1 LIKRFKS
8 PVLILIYLLV
18 LLGGISIFFMLSVE
32 FREAK
37 LLLENN
43 QQLMR
48 NTIVKTLTS
57 NISDKLAGYPIS
69 SSSIDSNWNKL
80 PLNFMANHKGQWIF
94 PKRFSGEQKNSISTL
109 WKYYELD
116 RKPDNEANDELNT
129 ESASNSKKLA
139 LENISNESKLRI
151 KALRD
156 VKLAL
161 KADDQL
167 RIVQQVKNYFS
178 LVENYQLPVLEEI
191 ISSLRFLQLEKNA
204 RWNSELIQLITFQG
218 SSQITPLVDYIFK
231 HNEKLS
237 NKDVERSIEKIQ
249 IILENSNINASWFNQ
264 SAREL
269 WAPNL
274 ALNVNSLKNY
284 SIIQNKW
291 ISVRTS
297 EDLMLFLPFST
308 DVELEAVENT
318 LKSQGILDNN
328 DSLSISNA
336 LNDGVIKTVA
346 ELSFDIQRDAW
357 RKQAEQQDYFFMIK
371 IALTLTFIISLF
383 IVVAFVS
390 YKNKKKAEFID
401 LRENFINLVS
411 HELKTPLA
419 SIRIMIETLQKR
431 NDKNLSIKDYPDKI
445 VSEVDRLWLMVDN
458 LLSLNQIKSG
468 ELELNIDKVNLSSLI
483 ERVYEKFCEHQS
495 SKLVFKN
502 SVPEDCFNF
511 VDPLLFELVI
521 INLFSNSIKYCDKSE
536 VKVEISFIPQK
547 NTLIFLDNACG
558 IKQADW
564 NRVFDDF
571 YRDTSTNSKQGTG
584 VGLSLCRQIMKV
596 HQGTITI
603 KDSNKSGT
611 SWAIELPGVDKTTK
625 GTELER

>member
-1 LIKRFKS
+1 MIKRFKS

>member
-1 LIKRFKS
+1 
-8 PVLILIYLLV
+8 
-18 LLGGISIFFMLSVE
+18 MLSVE

>member
-1 LIKRFKS
+1 
-8 PVLILIYLLV
+8 
-18 LLGGISIFFMLSVE
+18 MLSVE

-178 LVENYQLPVLEEI
+178 LVENYQLPVSEEI

-357 RKQAEQQDYFFMIK
+357 RKQAKQQDYFFMIK

-390 YKNKKKAEFID
+390 YKNKKNAEFID